1 MKVSLIGT
9 LSLNENQGTFNSQ
22 HTRTGRMENWND
34 GMMENWGKLER
45 EKRGQKQKTESRK
58 HPSGV

>member
-34 GMMENWGKLER
+34 GKLGKTR
-45 EKRGQKQKTESRK
+45 KRKKRAKTEN
-58 HPSGV
+58 